1 LRLARGPCERW
12 NGNDREKASHGVTT
26 NLVQVAIDALAL
38 GSLYA
43 LTALGIGLIFGV
55 MRLIN
60 FAHGDFIMIG
70 GYALIVPSTSA
81 TAVLFIGA
89 WPTPLLVGV
98 VCLIVVLLALA
109 SERLAFRP
117 VRAAVPSVL
126 LITSFALGYFLE
138 NADIMTYGGRPKAVN
153 LWQGLMEPI
162 LVAGVR
168 IPKLQILTIVVTL
181 VLLVLLVLFL
191 RRTPLGVAMRAAS
204 EDFRMARLLGV
215 RANLVIAVAFAISGF
230 LAAAIS
236 FLLVAQTGVL
246 SFHMGVPLVL
256 FAFVAT
262 VVGGMGS
269 LVGAVLGGFAVGIIS
284 VVFQVIL
291 PIDWRPNRDVWVYG
305 MILLVLLLRPTG
317 LVKVKSVE
325 ERA

>member
-1 LRLARGPCERW
+1 M
-12 NGNDREKASHGVTT
+12 T
-26 NLVQVAIDALAL
+26 NIIQVAVDALAL
-38 GSLYA
+38 GSIYA

-60 FAHGDFIMIG
+60 FAHGDLIMAG
-70 GYALIVPSTSA
+70 GYALIVPSSA
-81 TAVLFIGA
+81 AATTLFIGA
-89 WPTPLLVGV
+89 WPTPFLVAGV
-98 VCLIVVLLALA
+98 TAIVVLLALA
-109 SERLAFRP
+109 AERIAFRP
-117 VRAAVPSVL
+117 LRRAAPSVL
-126 LITSFALGYFLE
+126 LITSFAVSYFLQ
-138 NADIMTYGGRPKAVN
+138 NAVIMIYGGRPKAVN

-168 IPKLQILTIVVTL
+168 IPKLQIVTIAVTL

-191 RRTPLGVAMRAAS
+191 KRTALGVAMRAAS

-215 RANLVIAVAFAISGF
+215 RANLVIAVAFAMSGV
-230 LAAAIS
+230 LAAAVS
-236 FLLVAQTGVL
+236 FLIVSQNGVL
-246 SFHMGVPLVL
+246 SYHMGVPLVL

-269 LVGAVLGGFAVGIIS
+269 IVGAVLGGFVVGAAS
-284 VVFQVIL
+284 VVFQVVL
-291 PIDWRPNRDVWVYG
+291 PIEWRPNRDVWVYG

-317 LVKVKSVE
+317 LVRVRSIE

>member
-1 LRLARGPCERW
+1 M
-12 NGNDREKASHGVTT
+12 T
-26 NLVQVAIDALAL
+26 NLLQVSVDALAL

-60 FAHGDFIMIG
+60 FAHGDFIMLG
-70 GYALIVPSTSA
+70 GYALIVPSSAA

-89 WPTPLLVGV
+89 WPAPLLVTAV
-98 VCLIVVLLALA
+98 TLLVVLVALA

-117 VRAAVPSVL
+117 VRTAAPSVL
-126 LITSFALGYFLE
+126 LITSFALSYFIE
-138 NADIMTYGGRPKAVN
+138 NAVIMIYGGRAKAVD
-153 LWQGLMEPI
+153 LWQGLMGPVFI
-162 LVAGVR
+162 GDVR
-168 IPKLQILTIVVTL
+168 IPKLQILTIIVTL
-181 VLLVLLVLFL
+181 VLLVALVIFL
-191 RRTPLGVAMRAAS
+191 RRTPMGIAMRAAS

-215 RANLVIAVAFAISGF
+215 RANRVIAVAFAISGV
-230 LAAAIS
+230 LAAAVS
-236 FLLVAQTGVL
+236 FLVVAQNGIL
-246 SFHMGVPLVL
+246 HFHMGVPLVL

-269 LVGAVLGGFAVGIIS
+269 LVGAVLGGFAVGIVS
-284 VVFQVIL
+284 VLFQVML

-317 LVKVKSVE
+317 LVRVKSIE

>member
-1 LRLARGPCERW
+1 M
-12 NGNDREKASHGVTT
+12 T
-26 NLVQVAIDALAL
+26 NLIQVAIDALAL

-70 GYALIVPSTSA
+70 GYVLIVPSSAA
-81 TAVLFIGA
+81 TATLFVGA
-89 WPTPLLVGV
+89 WPAPLLVAT
-98 VCLIVVLLALA
+98 VCAVVVLFALA
-109 SERLAFRP
+109 CERLAFRP
-117 VRAAVPSVL
+117 LRSAAPSVL
-126 LITSFALGYFLE
+126 LITSFALSYFLE
-138 NADIMTYGGRPKAVN
+138 NAVIMIYGGRAKAVN

-162 LVAGVR
+162 LVMGVR
-168 IPKLQILTIVVTL
+168 IPKLQLLTIVVTL
-181 VLLVLLVLFL
+181 VLLMMLVVFL
-191 RRTPLGVAMRAAS
+191 RRTPIGVAMRAAS

-215 RANLVIAVAFAISGF
+215 RANRVIAFAFAISGL

-236 FLLVAQTGVL
+236 FLIVAQNGTL
-246 SFHMGVPLVL
+246 SFHMGSSLVL

-269 LVGAVLGGFAVGIIS
+269 LLGAVLGGFAVGIIS
-284 VVFQVIL
+284 VVFQVVL

-317 LVKVKSVE
+317 LVKVKSIE